1 MRITLNL
8 ATRPFADLGPALKR
22 LRISMGV
29 MALICVGLGVGLY
42 LLHNKAEQ
50 ARAHAHS
57 LDGKIAAINQERQSY
72 DALMH
77 EPDNAR
83 LLAEA
88 AALNQ
93 LFDEKTFS
101 WTLAMEDLETVL
113 PGGVQVSTLE
123 PVREKDGRITLRLRV
138 LGPRDRSIQLVEN
151 LEHSKRFTLP
161 RMVSENSESNGAPGE
176 RLEPVSASNRVNFDL
191 LAQYNPATLADFK
204 GAAKPEKAGTSE
216 SNTAKPPAPAHKSA
230 PRKPEAGSVAA
241 GAAKPGP
248 VKAGQPPGQRLMPT
262 IPGHSPY
269 VGISRPPRMQR
280 QPLPSQPRPNQ
291 PHPGGPK

>member
-29 MALICVGLGVGLY
+29 MALISVGMGAGLY

-57 LDGKIAAINQERQSY
+57 LDGRIAAINQERQGYES
-72 DALMH
+72 LMR

-88 AALNQ
+88 GALNQ

-138 LGPRDRSIQLVEN
+138 LGPRDRTIQLVEN

-161 RMVSENSESNGAPGE
+161 RMVSENSESTGAPGE

-191 LAQYNPATLADFK
+191 LAQYNPATMADFK
-204 GAAKPEKAGTSE
+204 EAAKPDKTGAPEAD
-216 SNTAKPPAPAHKSA
+216 NTKPPAPAAVHKA
-230 PRKPEAGSVAA
+230 TLKKPEAGSMTK
-241 GAAKPGP
+241 GTAKPGP
-248 VKAGQPPGQRLMPT
+248 VKAVQAPGQRLMPT

-269 VGISRPPRMQR
+269 VGVSRPPRVPR
-280 QPLPSQPRPNQ
+280 QPLPSQPRPNS
-291 PHPGGPK
+291 GGPK